1 MEMIKDLIVSYF
13 NLVKKNICDSVP
25 KTIISFLVNQ
35 SKNLCERE
43 LIGKLYNNEIA
54 DELL

>member
-1 MEMIKDLIVSYF
+1 MIKDLIVSYF